1 MPRERRAPK
10 RLDDGDVYDRP
21 QHASATSP
29 TAAEGGGGRVK
40 LTLKKPAAEGGGK
53 SLKLTLKRP
62 SAGCASGASP
72 RKRLK
77 LKVPSRR
84 GGGGG
89 ADGDDG
95 GGAEDPFAELADPS
109 ASSARLPSRAAAA
122 ARREY
127 LEGARTTKLTFKKGA
142 ERSEGNLPAAT
153 RLTLKA
159 PAGSSRSSSKKRSRG
174 SSKSGASAAAASAS
188 PARPAA
194 LRLAL
199 KPLTP
204 TQRMRAVWRAV
215 MDATD
220 ATGRRR
226 AEIFERLP
234 SPEELPMYYE
244 VSASFAFSSLF
255 AVFSSCFLTL
265 PATFGPQVIGDPI
278 DLDRIE
284 AKLAMGEKQPG
295 ASELSPLSG
304 HFIPLFLALFR
315 LCRGRISP
323 LSGLF

>member
-29 TAAEGGGGRVK
+29 TVAEGGGSGRLK

-122 ARREY
+122 ARREHR
-127 LEGARTTKLTFKKGA
+127 AR
-142 ERSEGNLPAAT
+142 RS
-153 RLTLKA
+153 
-159 PAGSSRSSSKKRSRG
+159 
-174 SSKSGASAAAASAS
+174 
-188 PARPAA
+188 
-194 LRLAL
+194 
-199 KPLTP
+199 
-204 TQRMRAVWRAV
+204 
-215 MDATD
+215 
-220 ATGRRR
+220 
-226 AEIFERLP
+226 
-234 SPEELPMYYE
+234 
-244 VSASFAFSSLF
+244 
-255 AVFSSCFLTL
+255 
-265 PATFGPQVIGDPI
+265 
-278 DLDRIE
+278 
-284 AKLAMGEKQPG
+284 
-295 ASELSPLSG
+295 
-304 HFIPLFLALFR
+304 
-315 LCRGRISP
+315 
-323 LSGLF
+323 